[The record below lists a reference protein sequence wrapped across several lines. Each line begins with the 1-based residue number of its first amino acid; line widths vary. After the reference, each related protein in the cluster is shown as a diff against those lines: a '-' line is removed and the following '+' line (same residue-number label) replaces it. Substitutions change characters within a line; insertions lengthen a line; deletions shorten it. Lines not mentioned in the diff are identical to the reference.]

1 MKEPTTYYEWIQ
13 AINYIKDK
21 PQNDLYIETLK
32 KGTLD
37 ASDDVIMKICR
48 ELSDVIRYRTEKTI
62 SSFMEY
68 LKTGVDYNGLSL
80 QIIKVR
86 KEFNYSK
93 KLVYLDIFPKDLRD
107 RIADLIQKNADR
119 LQETLVT
126 QTKNSDRSGILNSL
140 IKQNPINRLEEI
152 K

>member
-21 PQNDLYIETLK
+21 PQNDLYIETLR

-37 ASDDVIMKICR
+37 TSDELIYKLGLELGNVIK
-48 ELSDVIRYRTEKTI
+48 YRMEKTI
-62 SSFMEY
+62 ASFTEY
-68 LKTGVDYNGLSL
+68 LRTGVDYNGLSL

-93 KLVYLDIFPKDLRD
+93 KLVYLSIFPKDLSNKL
-107 RIADLIQKNADR
+107 ADVIQRNADQ
-119 LQETLVT
+119 LQNTLVEK
-126 QTKNSDRSGILNSL
+126 TKDADRSGILNSL

>member
-13 AINYIKDK
+13 AIDYIKDK
-21 PQNDLYIETLK
+21 PQNDLYIETLR
-32 KGTLD
+32 KGTLETD
-37 ASDDVIMKICR
+37 NLIINKIGR
-48 ELSDVIRYRTEKTI
+48 ELASVIQYRTEKTI

-68 LKTGVDYNGLSL
+68 LKSGVDYNGLSL
-80 QIIKVR
+80 EIIKVR

-93 KLVYLDIFPKDLRD
+93 KLVYLKIFPRDLSD
-107 RIADLIQKNADR
+107 KIAAVIQDNADKLQEILVEKTKNA
-119 LQETLVT
+119 
-126 QTKNSDRSGILNSL
+126 DRSGILNSL